1 MGNRH
6 FGFMLSGGLDSS
18 LIASIA
24 TKLLK
29 KHGQPAPVA
38 FSVGFE
44 DSPDLK
50 NAKSIAKY
58 LNIPHHVVVITPQD
72 CIDAISGLFYS
83 LKKI

>member
-24 TKLLK
+24 SKFLTDYK
-29 KHGQPAPVA
+29 PIA

-44 DSPDLK
+44 DSPDLEC
-50 NAKSIAKY
+50 AKQVAEFLEIPHRILKITPEDC
-58 LNIPHHVVVITPQD
+58 LNIIPSKH
-72 CIDAISGLFYS
+72 F
-83 LKKI
+83 